1 MSLWTPD
8 GEHPVDR
15 NAPADDKA
23 APAASETM
31 AGIPEFDQ
39 LSPEQQV
46 EAQQM
51 AEEMAAARQQIAE
64 APASTVVAN
73 HAMGLYELAA
83 IHLGMQPPNLPEA
96 GVAIDGMGALLDAL
110 KGRLGENETVL
121 TQAIQ
126 QLRLAYVELSKPPET
141 TNESPETA
149 DES

>member
-15 NAPADDKA
+15 NAPADNKA
-23 APAASETM
+23 APAASEAM
-31 AGIPEFDQ
+31 AGMPEFDQ

-73 HAMGLYELAA
+73 HAMGLYEL
-83 IHLGMQPPNLPEA
+83 PEA
-96 GVAIDGMGALLDAL
+96 AVAIDGMGALLEAL
-110 KGRLGENETVL
+110 KGRLGENEAVL

-141 TNESPETA
+141 A

>member
-15 NAPADDKA
+15 DAPATNEA
-23 APAASETM
+23 AAAANEAM

-39 LSPEQQV
+39 LTPEQQV

-51 AEEMAAARQQIAE
+51 AQEMAEARQQIAS

-96 GVAIDGMGALLDAL
+96 AVAIDGMGALLDAL
-110 KGRLGENETVL
+110 KGRLGENEAVL

-126 QLRLAYVELSKPPET
+126 QLRLAYVELSKPAET
-141 TNESPETA
+141 ADESPETA